1 MSWKVGDE
9 MNETTIFG
17 PPGTGKTTTLINI
30 VKDRMANGTDP
41 NKIGFFSFSRKAAT
55 EARDRAWLDLQLD
68 HKSLQYF
75 RTLHSLAFQWLGL
88 NTRDVFRG
96 SDYNEL
102 GKLVGIDFRSSQ
114 TLNIEDGHLFSIG
127 GWR

>member
-1 MSWKVGDE
+1 MK
-9 MNETTIFG
+9 TTIFVL
-17 PPGTGKTTTLINI
+17 GTGKTTTLINI
-30 VKDRMANGTDP
+30 VKDRMSTGMAPD
-41 NKIGFFSFSRKAAT
+41 KIGFFSLVVLPT

-68 HKSLQYF
+68 NKSLQYF

-102 GKLVGIDFRSSQ
+102 GKCRYRF
-114 TLNIEDGHLFSIG
+114 
-127 GWR
+127 